1 MILQLQVFN
10 VILFKVIDLRLPI
23 PLKQYPNKKKMK
35 SKSKIIISLMDLKE
49 SRIFL
54 KSYLKMNSAKENL

>member
-10 VILFKVIDLRLPI
+10 VILYKIIDLRLLI

-54 KSYLKMNSAKENL
+54 KSYLKMNSVKENL